1 MKEIRLHGRGGQGAA
16 MASDML
22 SAAFVKEGK
31 YAANFP
37 MFGFERR
44 GMPVTA
50 FLRFDDRPIREKT
63 QIYAPDCLII
73 FDPGLWRQPPVY
85 AGLKDDGIMVLNYHT
100 QVKEPPNEN
109 IGTIG
114 IVDATGIALQEI
126 GAPITNTCVMG
137 AFAATTG
144 WLGLDSLLLSL
155 EEHFEGA
162 ILDKNRRCME
172 RGFKEVQVENF
183 RR

>member
-1 MKEIRLHGRGGQGAA
+1 
-16 MASDML
+16 MAS
-22 SAAFVKEGK
+22 A
-31 YAANFP
+31 
-37 MFGFERR
+37 
-44 GMPVTA
+44 
-50 FLRFDDRPIREKT
+50 
-63 QIYAPDCLII
+63 
-73 FDPGLWRQPPVY
+73 PGLRRPE
-85 AGLKDDGIMVLNYHT
+85 G
-100 QVKEPPNEN
+100 KEPPNEN